1 MIKRA
6 LISVSNKQGLLPF
19 AKSLVARGVE
29 IVSSGGTSSTIA
41 GAGLPVTKVADVTN
55 APEIL
60 GGRVKTLHPKIHGG
74 ILGRPGLASDD
85 ADMEAQ
91 GITPFGLVVVNLY
104 PFAETLL
111 KGADIKE
118 AIENIDIGGPAMV
131 RASAKNHEHVVII
144 VDPADYDDVIA
155 GLDENA
161 LDLGL
166 RRKLA
171 RKAFAHTAQYDS
183 LIARW
188 LGGVTDDAHPEAM
201 SITGNLAQELRYGEN
216 PHQKAAFYADPLA
229 TSGLPKAQQH
239 QGKELSYN
247 NINDADAAW
256 ALVEDLRDLGP
267 HASAI
272 IKHAQPCG
280 AAIGQSPKQ
289 AFDKALRSDPVS
301 AFGGI
306 IAMTGVVDEAAAS
319 AMAELFAEVVMAD
332 GFTKEALDIFAGKKN
347 LRVLT
352 MPRATDLPHAKIKSV
367 SGGFLVQSA
376 DMARINN
383 HDLEV
388 KAGTNDDEAALA
400 DLVFGFRVV
409 KHVTSNGIV
418 LARDG
423 ATVGIGGGQTNRVDA
438 VDLAVRR
445 ADKSAQI
452 AGEPTSFAKGARL
465 ASDAFFPFPD
475 NIERLAEAG
484 VTHVVQP
491 TGSMRDEQVFAKA
504 AECGVTIYGAPSR
517 HFKH

>member
-1 MIKRA
+1 MITRA

-19 AKSLVARGVE
+19 AKSLVERGVE
-29 IVSSGGTSSTIA
+29 IVSSGGTSSAIA
-41 GAGLPVTKVADVTN
+41 EAGLPVTKVADVTN

-74 ILGRPGLASDD
+74 ILARPGLASDD

-91 GITPFGLVVVNLY
+91 GIIPFGLVVVNLY
-104 PFAETLL
+104 PFAETLR
-111 KGADIKE
+111 KGAGISE

-131 RASAKNHEHVVII
+131 RASAKNHEHVGII
-144 VDPADYDDVIA
+144 VDPADYDQVLAAMD
-155 GLDENA
+155 GDSF
-161 LDLGL
+161 DLSL
-166 RRKLA
+166 RRHLA

-188 LGGVTDDAHPEAM
+188 LGGVTEDAHPEAM

-216 PHQKAAFYADPLA
+216 PHQDAAFYADPLA
-229 TSGLPKAQQH
+229 SSGLAKARQH

-267 HASAI
+267 HAAAI

-280 AAIGQSPKQ
+280 AAIGENSKE

-306 IAMTGVVDEAAAS
+306 IAMTGIIDGIAAA

-332 GFTKEALDIFAGKKN
+332 GFTEEALDIFGTKKN

-352 MPRATDLPHAKIKSV
+352 MPAATDAPLPKIKSV
-367 SGGFLVQSA
+367 AGGFLLQSA
-376 DMARINN
+376 DMARITSS
-383 HDLEV
+383 DLAL
-388 KAGTNDDEAALA
+388 KAGSDVDEDAIS

-445 ADKSAQI
+445 ADKSAEL
-452 AGEPTSFAKGARL
+452 AGQPTSFAKGARL

-491 TGSMRDEQVFAKA
+491 TGSMRDDQVFAKA
-504 AECGVTIYGAPSR
+504 SECGVTILGAPSR

>member
-1 MIKRA
+1 
-6 LISVSNKQGLLPF
+6 
-19 AKSLVARGVE
+19 
-29 IVSSGGTSSTIA
+29 
-41 GAGLPVTKVADVTN
+41 
-55 APEIL
+55 
-60 GGRVKTLHPKIHGG
+60 
-74 ILGRPGLASDD
+74 
-85 ADMEAQ
+85 
-91 GITPFGLVVVNLY
+91 
-104 PFAETLL
+104 
-111 KGADIKE
+111 
-118 AIENIDIGGPAMV
+118 
-131 RASAKNHEHVVII
+131 
-144 VDPADYDDVIA
+144 
-155 GLDENA
+155 
-161 LDLGL
+161 
-166 RRKLA
+166 
-171 RKAFAHTAQYDS
+171 
-183 LIARW
+183 
-188 LGGVTDDAHPEAM
+188 
-201 SITGNLAQELRYGEN
+201 
-216 PHQKAAFYADPLA
+216 
-229 TSGLPKAQQH
+229 
-239 QGKELSYN
+239 
-247 NINDADAAW
+247 
-256 ALVEDLRDLGP
+256 
-267 HASAI
+267 
-272 IKHAQPCG
+272 
-280 AAIGQSPKQ
+280 PKQ